1 MKNYDP
7 KKLEVLHFQHRMYD
21 LGNGYFEVLAS
32 DQFCNELQQYL
43 IRLFDLGHNHIIL
56 NVLGKV
62 GQCAANH
69 ERYNLRERAIL
80 VVTEFASILDS
91 QKDKEFY
98 QAVAVILTEWLKR
111 VEEYYIGLENVFV
124 RVEAIIRKMLS
135 LQFWSQAETL
145 LSAVHKK
152 NYERM
157 TTDKRIRTQV
167 NKLHCG
173 VADEKNIDAIIES
186 FLKEKSPAQIAERKL
201 LLALAPHSTGKMIQA
216 LCKSTKKDSRLTL
229 LEMILEDM
237 SGVLPILME
246 KLKDRQPW
254 YVVRNCLILLGAIGD
269 PDLYPYASA
278 FLCHPD
284 HRVQRQVITCIVA
297 LGGEEVTERFIAAFH
312 LVNDDVKVSLIECL
326 DDFDDAKIEG
336 IYLCI
341 LEQRKELP
349 LSVRED
355 LVCRIS
361 NSTRVH
367 HLPRVV
373 CLLKDIVNESRYRF
387 VDNDP
392 VVEAVNNVLIRLEN
406 CDNLS

>member
-1 MKNYDP
+1 MKGYDP
-7 KKLEVLHFQHRMYD
+7 KKLEVLHFQHQMYD
-21 LGNGYFEVLAS
+21 LGNDHFEVLVS
-32 DQFCNELQQYL
+32 DQFCNQLQQYL
-43 IRLFDLGHNHIIL
+43 NRLFELGHNRIIL

-62 GQCAANH
+62 GQCATSH
-69 ERYNLRERAIL
+69 EICNLRERAIL
-80 VVTEFASILDS
+80 IVTEFTSILNS

-98 QAVAVILTEWLKR
+98 QVVAAILTGWLKR
-111 VEEYYIGLENVFV
+111 VEDYYIGLESIFV
-124 RVEAIIRKMLS
+124 RVEVIIRKMLS
-135 LQFWSQAETL
+135 LQFWSQAEIL
-145 LSAVHKK
+145 LSAVHKM
-152 NYERM
+152 NCDRM
-157 TTDKRIRTQV
+157 TADRRIRTEV

-173 VADEKNIDAIIES
+173 VADEQSIDTIIES

-237 SGVLPILME
+237 TGVLPILME

-284 HRVQRQVITCIVA
+284 RRVQRQVIACIVA
-297 LGGEEVTERFIAAFH
+297 LGGEEVAERFIAAFH
-312 LVNDDVKVSLIECL
+312 LVSDDVKVSLIECL
-326 DDFDDAKIEG
+326 DDFDDSKIEG

-341 LEQRKELP
+341 LEQRKEMSF
-349 LSVRED
+349 SVRED

-387 VDNDP
+387 ADNDP
-392 VVEAVNNVLIRLEN
+392 VVEAVKNALIRFEQ